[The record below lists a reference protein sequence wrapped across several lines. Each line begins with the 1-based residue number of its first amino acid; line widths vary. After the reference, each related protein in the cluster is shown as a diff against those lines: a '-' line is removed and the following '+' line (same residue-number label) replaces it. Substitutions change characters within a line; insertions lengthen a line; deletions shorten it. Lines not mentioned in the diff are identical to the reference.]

1 MPTNTFGKIRATNHA
16 ARDFLVVPEFLMETL
31 IQSSGF
37 FGIGLGGYSQLAG
50 RDYDRFGIGWYYT
63 GLSDEVCPVLSAL
76 LDDGQGVEM
85 FYDIAVSKDLR
96 LTLDL
101 QIVDPNAVATDWAL
115 VPGIRIRIEFS
126 YLVRQL
132 SKLHAAFPPTSK
144 LGSCLAGHRVKPVR
158 SNLLRTS
165 HKTGARRMTPASSD
179 PHSVFLP
186 FIGPTLIVSHP
197 NYVARLEG

>member
-132 SKLHAAFPPTSK
+132 SKLHAAFPPPASWAMSSDSFVGRSCSLRDSSTPRTSATASGSTG
-144 LGSCLAGHRVKPVR
+144 LGSSC
-158 SNLLRTS
+158 
-165 HKTGARRMTPASSD
+165 AR
-179 PHSVFLP
+179 
-186 FIGPTLIVSHP
+186 
-197 NYVARLEG
+197 